1 MANSRFLLLGL
12 LLLAIA
18 ACLAT
23 AACECGFATSQSSA
37 SNSSWT
43 FTNAFET
50 DFTGIKKP
58 SEIRGWRGQQYNV
71 TAAQGRGRY
80 GKAFTLDNIAACP
93 RGSPKNDG
101 CANNGADGITLH
113 VGGQLSDGAVTA
125 AEMATSPD
133 YMAWGSYRC
142 GMRLSAVNGTCA
154 AFFWFFNDTQEI
166 DIEFLSREFDFEN
179 NVYPVNLVIQSMASL
194 QAGYDASKSGNFV
207 RANLTFNPTD
217 GFHEYRFDYLP
228 GRVRFYADSKLLAEM
243 AGADTPSTAGHL
255 VLQHWSNGNALWSG
269 GPPTVDSP
277 IVVSYVKA
285 YFNSSD
291 ADEASKWE
299 KRCSEAKV
307 ATCVIPD
314 LGVENATTG
323 GQFLSRQNSST
334 ASARPQLA
342 QGLLFA
348 LSWVFV
354 SSVAFF

>member
-1 MANSRFLLLGL
+1 MANSQFLLLRL

-23 AACECGFATSQSSA
+23 AACECGFTTAQSSA
-37 SNSSWT
+37 SNSSLT

-50 DFTGIKKP
+50 DFTAIKKP

-71 TAAQGRGRY
+71 TAAQGRGQY

-93 RGSPKNDG
+93 KGSPKNDG

-113 VGGQLSDGAVTA
+113 VGGQLSDDAVTA
-125 AEMATSPD
+125 AEMATSPVN
-133 YMAWGSYRC
+133 MTWGSYRC

-179 NVYPVNLVIQSMASL
+179 NIYPVNLVIQSMASM
-194 QAGYDASKSGNFV
+194 QAGYDAAKSGNFK
-207 RANLTFNPTD
+207 RANLTFDPTN

-228 GRVRFYADSKLLAEM
+228 GKVRFYADSKLLAEM
-243 AGADTPSTAGHL
+243 TGADTPSTAGHL

-291 ADEASKWE
+291 ADETKKWE
-299 KRCSEAKV
+299 KGCDEAKV

-314 LGVENATTG
+314 MGVENATTG

-354 SSVAFF
+354 LSVAFF